1 MKSEETP
8 SENTA
13 GLLTTDVTVIQDP
26 PPDHNVDS
34 NSKDLGQPKVRDNTL
49 HPMLFKEGGL
59 PDYTLL
65 TYKLK
70 NGEVL

>member
-1 MKSEETP
+1 LSHLGY
-8 SENTA
+8 TA
-13 GLLTTDVTVIQDP
+13 AINGEILALE
-26 PPDHNVDS
+26 S
-34 NSKDLGQPKVRDNTL
+34 FLFYLFSRDNTL